1 LLSINNKEVKM
12 MKFINLSSVFILC
25 FLFVFGFT
33 PEASAKH
40 HRYKS
45 RSSIGVSFNVVQ
57 PAPRYVAY
65 PVAPAPVVVMPYGQP
80 AYVHPAYGYPAMA
93 QPVYYYPQPYAVA
106 APVVVERSYPG
117 FHISPSL
124 SFSIWR

>member
-1 LLSINNKEVKM
+1 
-12 MKFINLSSVFILC
+12 MKFINLSSVFVLC
-25 FLFVFGFT
+25 FLFVFCFT
-33 PEASAKH
+33 TEASAKH

-45 RSSIGVSFNVVQ
+45 RSSVGVSFNVGHS
-57 PAPRYVAY
+57 APRYVAY
-65 PVAPAPVVVMPYGQP
+65 SVTPAPVVVMPYG
-80 AYVHPAYGYPAMA
+80 YPAYGYPTVV
-93 QPVYYYPQPYAVA
+93 QPVYHYPQPYVVA